1 MIISHC
7 LKVILNH
14 VPQTLRN
21 TLNSSCPTPLLFP
34 TAAEVLLLGDTGFI
48 RPEGNEK
55 TYRLKQRDI
64 INEVDMNTAKN
75 AMDFQLTKFGP
86 YNLNYSKNGRYN
98 RISALSASHFSYR

>member
-1 MIISHC
+1 MELTAIALKCNIIKYSQLLSSTTH
-7 LKVILNH
+7 IL
-14 VPQTLRN
+14 
-21 TLNSSCPTPLLFP
+21 P
-34 TAAEVLLLGDTGFI
+34 TATEVLLPADTGFI

-86 YNLNYSKNGRYN
+86 YNLNYSKNGRYLLIN
-98 RISALSASHFSYR
+98 VLSVKLF

>member
-1 MIISHC
+1 M
-7 LKVILNH
+7 LNH
-14 VPQTLRN
+14 VPQILRN
-21 TLNSSCPTPLLFP
+21 IDNLWRPPLLSL
-34 TAAEVLLLGDTGFI
+34 TAAEVLLPGDTGFI

-86 YNLNYSKNGRYN
+86 YNLNYSKNGRYE
-98 RISALSASHFSYR
+98 RTSYLTASHF